1 MSLINLIDV
10 EKYLQEVGL
19 IDTAKKYPNELS
31 GCQRQRIAIARA
43 LAQETDVILAD
54 EPTGNLDQGPGV
66 EIMKLLKD
74 INSKGKTLIVV
85 THDKN
90 IVTYCNRRI
99 ALKDGEVVSDNLIK
113 YKLVIHSWKAAVQ
126 LRKFP
131 VVQQPF

>member
-54 EPTGNLDQGPGV
+54 EPTGNLDQDPGV

-113 YKLVIHSWKAAVQ
+113 YKLVIHS
-126 LRKFP
+126 
-131 VVQQPF
+131 